1 VARSTQ
7 MTATGWRI
15 VETGRS
21 PGGLSTIIGDSAV
34 NPVELATRRRL
45 SQLWQTDRI
54 YDALE
59 RGSATGLFPQA
70 NGLRSW
76 VLKIPPDSSGSRTW
90 PTRHRH
96 ITETIGIGF
105 VQMGDVTPE
114 MEDGTRCVL
123 DPHDAFVQCGTAHR
137 GINDGRSPA
146 AIGLIV
152 VGAEATPRDPSRK
165 EPTCT

>member
-7 MTATGWRI
+7 MTTTGWRI

-34 NPVELATRRRL
+34 DPVELPTRRRL
-45 SQLWQTDRI
+45 SQLWQTDQI

-59 RGSATGLFPQA
+59 RRSATGLFPQA
-70 NGLRSW
+70 NGLRFW
-76 VLKIPPDSSGSRTW
+76 VLEIPPDSSSTTS
-90 PTRHRH
+90 PTRHLH
-96 ITETIGIGF
+96 TTETIDIGF
-105 VQMGDVTPE
+105 VLTGDVTLE

-123 DPHDAFVQCGTAHR
+123 GPHDAFVQCGTAHR
-137 GINDGRSPA
+137 WINDARSPA

-152 VGAEATPRDPSRK
+152 VGAEATPRNPSRK